1 MPSPGGAGEAMTG
14 ESPVTVPCHAAEWN
28 EDEMSDNPATTPG
41 DTDAGG
47 AAAAPT
53 PTPGPRPGA
62 PSPAALAR
70 KIAARPATSPEPR
83 VVRASDPSEWGRVDD
98 TGAVFVRTP
107 DGERQV
113 GSWQAGA
120 PEEGLAHFGLRFD
133 DLVAEVALLEARLDS
148 HPQDAR
154 KTRASAESLAEQIPT
169 AAAVGDLDSLAA
181 RAAAVIER
189 STAVEKD
196 ARLRKDE
203 ERAAAVARKEALAAE
218 AEEIGESSTQWKAAG
233 DRLRTILEEWKTIR
247 GIDRKTDDALWKRF
261 SKAREAFNRRR
272 GSHFADLDRNR
283 ASVRRVKEDL
293 VERAEAISGS
303 TDWNDTATAFRR
315 LMDEWKAA
323 GRAPRDADDALW
335 KRFKAAQ
342 DTFFDA
348 RHAAAAERDSEFEGN
363 ATAKESLLAEFQD
376 RIDPARDLAAARS
389 ALRELQTRWEEIG
402 KVPREKM
409 GQLEG
414 RIRAL
419 EKSVS
424 DAADSEWRRTDPEA
438 KARAAQFWVRVE
450 DFEAQAAKADA
461 AGRADEAGEA
471 RAQAAQWRE
480 WAEAAENAVETR

>member
-1 MPSPGGAGEAMTG
+1 MSEQSP
-14 ESPVTVPCHAAEWN
+14 
-28 EDEMSDNPATTPG
+28 TTPG
-41 DTDAGG
+41 ESSPG
-47 AAAAPT
+47 ASAPST
-53 PTPGPRPGA
+53 APDSPPSSARASGPTPGPTPGPRPGA

-70 KIAARPATSPEPR
+70 KVPSRPAPGAER
-83 VVRASDPSEWGRVDD
+83 AVRASDPTEWGRVDD
-98 TGAVFVRTP
+98 SGAVYVRTA

-113 GSWQAGA
+113 GSWQAGS

-133 DLVAEVALLEARLDS
+133 DLVAEVTLLEARLQS
-148 HPQDAR
+148 HPQDAG
-154 KTRASAESLAEQIPT
+154 KTRASAETLAEQVPT

-181 RAAAVIER
+181 RLTAVIER
-189 STAVEKD
+189 SGVVESE
-196 ARLRKDE
+196 ARRHKEE
-203 ERAAAVARKEALAAE
+203 ERAAAIARKEALAVE

-233 DRLRTILEEWKTIR
+233 DRLREILDEWKTIR

-272 GSHFADLDRNR
+272 GSHFAELDRNR
-283 ASVRRVKEDL
+283 ASVKRVKEEL
-293 VERAEAISGS
+293 VERAESLSGS

-323 GRAPRDADDALW
+323 GRAPREADDALW

-348 RHAAAAERDSEFEGN
+348 RHAAAAERDAEFEGN
-363 ATAKESLLAEFQD
+363 ATAKESLLAEYAS
-376 RIDPARDLAAARS
+376 RIDPGKNLAAARS

-402 KVPREKM
+402 KVPRDKM

-424 DAADSEWRRTDPEA
+424 DAADVEWRRTDPEA

-450 DFEAQAAKADA
+450 DFEEQAAKAEA
-461 AGRADEAGEA
+461 AGKAKDAEKA
-471 RAQAAQWRE
+471 RTQAAQWRE
-480 WAEAAENAVETR
+480 WAEAAEKAVDTR

>member
-1 MPSPGGAGEAMTG
+1 
-14 ESPVTVPCHAAEWN
+14 
-28 EDEMSDNPATTPG
+28 MSDNPATNPG
-41 DTDAGG
+41 ESTASGPAPAP
-47 AAAAPT
+47 AA
-53 PTPGPRPGA
+53 TPGPRPGA

-70 KIAARPATSPEPR
+70 KVAPRPATSPEPR
-83 VVRASDPSEWGRVDD
+83 IVRASDPSEWGRVDE
-98 TGAVFVRTP
+98 TGAVFVRTA

-120 PEEGLAHFGLRFD
+120 PEEGLAHFGLRYD
-133 DLVAEVALLEARLDS
+133 DLVAEVALLEARLET

-154 KTRASAESLAEQIPT
+154 KTRASAETLVGQIPS
-169 AAAVGDLDSLAA
+169 AAAVGDLDALAA
-181 RAAAVIER
+181 RAAAVVER
-189 STAVEKD
+189 STAVEAL
-196 ARLRKDE
+196 ARERKDE
-203 ERAAAVARKEALAAE
+203 ERAAAIARKEALAAE

-283 ASVRRVKEDL
+283 ASVKRVKEEL
-293 VERAEAISGS
+293 VERAEALSGS
-303 TDWNDTATAFRR
+303 TEWNDTATAFRR

-348 RHAAAAERDSEFEGN
+348 RHAAAAERDAEFEGN
-363 ATAKESLLAEFQD
+363 AAAKEALLAEYQG
-376 RIDPARDLAAARS
+376 RIEPGKDLAAARS
-389 ALRELQTRWEEIG
+389 ALRDLQTRWEEIG

-419 EKSVS
+419 EKSVA
-424 DAADSEWRRTDPEA
+424 DAAETEWRRTDPEA
-438 KARAAQFWVRVE
+438 KARAAQFWERVE

-461 AGRADEAGEA
+461 AGKSKDAEKA
-471 RAQAAQWRE
+471 REQAAQWRE

>member
-1 MPSPGGAGEAMTG
+1 MSDQSPTSPGVA
-14 ESPVTVPCHAAEWN
+14 
-28 EDEMSDNPATTPG
+28 NP
-41 DTDAGG
+41 G
-47 AAAAPT
+47 AAAPTPNPGPNPGRTPGPT

-70 KIAARPATSPEPR
+70 KAAPRASATPDTR
-83 VVRASDPSEWGRVDD
+83 IIRASDPSEWGRVDD
-98 TGAVFVRTP
+98 SGAVFVRTS

-120 PEEGLAHFGLRFD
+120 PEEGLAHFGLRYD
-133 DLVAEVALLEARLDS
+133 DLVAEVTLLEARLES

-154 KTRASAESLAEQIPT
+154 KTRASAETLAEQLPT

-181 RAAAVIER
+181 RLATVIER
-189 STAVEKD
+189 SGDVEAE
-196 ARLRKDE
+196 ARHRKDE
-203 ERAAAVARKEALAAE
+203 ERATSIARKEALAVE
-218 AEEIGESSTQWKAAG
+218 AEEIGEASTQWKAAG
-233 DRLRTILEEWKTIR
+233 DRLREILDEWKTIR

-272 GSHFADLDRNR
+272 GSHFAELDRTR
-283 ASVRRVKEDL
+283 ASVKRVKEEL

-323 GRAPRDADDALW
+323 GRAPREADDALW

-348 RHAAAAERDSEFEGN
+348 RHAAAAERDAEFAGN
-363 ATAKESLLAEFQD
+363 ADAKEALLAAYAG
-376 RIDPARDLAAARS
+376 RIDPQKDLTAART

-402 KVPREKM
+402 KVPRERM
-409 GQLEG
+409 GDLEG

-424 DAADSEWRRTDPEA
+424 DAADAEWRRTDPEA
-438 KARAAQFWVRVE
+438 KARAAQFWVRVD
-450 DFEAQAAKADA
+450 DFEEQAAKAEA
-461 AGRADEAGEA
+461 AGRSKDAEKA
-471 RAQAAQWRE
+471 RAQAMQWRE
-480 WAEAAENAVETR
+480 WAEAAENAVDTR

>member
-1 MPSPGGAGEAMTG
+1 
-14 ESPVTVPCHAAEWN
+14 
-28 EDEMSDNPATTPG
+28 MSDQSPTTPG
-41 DTDAGG
+41 EANPGTSAPT
-47 AAAAPT
+47 PT

-70 KIAARPATSPEPR
+70 KVAPRAVAAPESR
-83 VVRASDPSEWGRVDD
+83 IVRASDPSEWGRVDD
-98 TGAVFVRTP
+98 SGAVFVRTSE
-107 DGERQV
+107 GERQV

-120 PEEGLAHFGLRFD
+120 PEEGLAHFGLRYD
-133 DLVAEVALLEARLDS
+133 DLVAEVSLLEARLDS

-154 KTRASAESLAEQIPT
+154 KTRASAEALAEQLPS
-169 AAAVGDLDSLAA
+169 AAAVGDLDALATRLA
-181 RAAAVIER
+181 TVVER
-189 STAVEKD
+189 SGAVEVE
-196 ARLRKDE
+196 ARQRKDE
-203 ERAAAVARKEALAAE
+203 ERATAIARKEALAVE

-233 DRLRTILEEWKTIR
+233 DRLREILDEWKTIR

-272 GSHFADLDRNR
+272 GSHFAELDRTR
-283 ASVRRVKEDL
+283 ASVKRVKEEL
-293 VERAEAISGS
+293 VERAEAISAS

-323 GRAPRDADDALW
+323 GRAPREADDALW

-348 RHAAAAERDSEFEGN
+348 RHAAAAERDAEFEGN
-363 ATAKESLLAEFQD
+363 ADAKEALLTEFSG
-376 RIDPARDLAAARS
+376 RIDPDKNLDAARA

-402 KVPREKM
+402 KVPRERM

-424 DAADSEWRRTDPEA
+424 DAADAEWRRTDPEA
-438 KARAAQFWVRVE
+438 KARAAQFWVRVD

-461 AGRADEAGEA
+461 AGKSKDAEKA
-471 RAQAAQWRE
+471 RAQAMQWKE
-480 WAEAAENAVETR
+480 WAEAAENAVDTR

>member
-1 MPSPGGAGEAMTG
+1 
-14 ESPVTVPCHAAEWN
+14 
-28 EDEMSDNPATTPG
+28 MSDQSPTTPG
-41 DTDAGG
+41 ESTPEG
-47 AAAAPT
+47 AVPTPT
-53 PTPGPRPGA
+53 PTPGPRPGP

-70 KIAARPATSPEPR
+70 KVAPRPAAAVETR

-98 TGAVFVRTP
+98 SGAVFVRTS

-120 PEEGLAHFGLRFD
+120 PEEGLAHFGLRYD

-148 HPQDAR
+148 HPQDAK

-169 AAAVGDLDSLAA
+169 AAAVGDLESLAA
-181 RAAAVIER
+181 RASAVVER
-189 STAVEKD
+189 SGLVETE
-196 ARLRKDE
+196 ARQRKDE
-203 ERAAAVARKEALAAE
+203 ERAASIARKETLAAE

-233 DRLRTILEEWKTIR
+233 DRLREILEEWKTIR

-283 ASVRRVKEDL
+283 ASVKRVKEEL

-323 GRAPRDADDALW
+323 GRAPREADDALW
-335 KRFKAAQ
+335 RRFKAAQ

-348 RHAAAAERDSEFEGN
+348 RHAAAAERDAEFEGN
-363 ATAKESLLAEFQD
+363 AAAKEALLAEYAG
-376 RIDPARDLAAARS
+376 RIDPDKGLAAARS

-424 DAADSEWRRTDPEA
+424 EAADTEWRRTDPEA
-438 KARAAQFWVRVE
+438 KARAAQFWARVA
-450 DFEAQAAKADA
+450 DFEEQAAKADA
-461 AGRADEAGEA
+461 AGKSKDADSA
-471 RAQAAQWRE
+471 RAQATQWKE
-480 WAEAAENAVETR
+480 WAEAAEKAVDTR